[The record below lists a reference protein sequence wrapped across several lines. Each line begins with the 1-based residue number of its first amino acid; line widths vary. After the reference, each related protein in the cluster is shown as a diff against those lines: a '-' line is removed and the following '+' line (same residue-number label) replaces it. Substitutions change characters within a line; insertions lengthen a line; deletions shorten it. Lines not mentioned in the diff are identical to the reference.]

1 MKQLFI
7 LVLSFLTITISA
19 QSYRNV
25 DNNAFDT
32 GEKLTYD
39 IAFSSLLTG
48 NMTAGK
54 LTLEVMPN
62 KKTVANRSTFHVVAQ
77 GNSTGFFE
85 LFYKVNDRFESYIDE
100 KAILPLKFIQRKREN
115 SYRKNDTMY
124 FNQLENTAKSTQ
136 KEFDIPANAHD
147 MVSALYFART
157 LEFDKMSKGSL
168 INIPFVID
176 DSVYHS
182 KIIYVGRQIVKTK
195 MGEFSCFAF
204 KPMVATGK
212 VFDQKYPMTFWV
224 TDDSNHLPIL
234 IESKLSVGKARIE
247 ITSYEGI
254 LKPIRNLALNRK

>member
-7 LVLSFLTITISA
+7 SVLSFLTITISA
-19 QSYRNV
+19 QSYRTV
-25 DNNAFDT
+25 DNKAFDT
-32 GEKLTYD
+32 GEKLTYVV
-39 IAFSSLLTG
+39 AFSSLLTG

-54 LTLEVMPN
+54 LTLEVMPD

-85 LFYKVNDRFESYIDE
+85 LFYKVNDRYESFIDE
-100 KAILPLKFIQRKREN
+100 KAIVPLKFIQRKREN

-124 FNQLENTAKSTQ
+124 FNQLENTAKSTL
-136 KEFDIPANAHD
+136 KEFDIPANSHD

-157 LEFDKMSKGSL
+157 LNYDKIAKGST

-204 KPMVATGK
+204 KPMVFTGK
-212 VFDQKYPMTFWV
+212 VFDQKFPMTFWV
-224 TDDSNHLPIL
+224 TDDSNHLPVL

-247 ITSYEGI
+247 LTNYEGI
-254 LKPIRNLALNRK
+254 LTPHRNLVLNR

>member
-7 LVLSFLTITISA
+7 LVLSFFTITISA

-25 DNNAFDT
+25 DNKAFDT

-54 LTLEVMPN
+54 LTLEVMPD
-62 KKTVANRSTFHVVAQ
+62 KKTVTNRSAFHVVAQ
-77 GNSTGFFE
+77 GNSTGFIEF
-85 LFYKVNDRFESYIDE
+85 FYKVNDRFESYIDE
-100 KAILPLKFIQRKREN
+100 KAIVSLKFIQRKREN
-115 SYRKNDTMY
+115 NYKKNDTMY
-124 FNQLENTAKSTQ
+124 FNQLERKAKSSQ

-157 LEFDKMSKGSL
+157 LEFDKIAKGSSF
-168 INIPFVID
+168 NIPFVID

-182 KIIYVGRQIVKTK
+182 KIIFIGRQIVKTK

-224 TDDSNHLPIL
+224 TDDSNHIPVL

-247 ITSYEGI
+247 ITSCQGI
-254 LKPIRNLALNRK
+254 LKPIRNLALNR